1 MQKMYPILVNWN
13 LVGNTIKSI
22 SSIRAH
28 TDIFSHKLTFGRTG
42 HRVYDCILKINLYQ
56 LKIEA
61 KMNKSN
67 RPNIF
72 PRNIDW

>member
-1 MQKMYPILVNWN
+1 MYPILVNWN

-22 SSIRAH
+22 SSIRAN
-28 TDIFSHKLTFGRTG
+28 TDIFSQKLTFGPIG
-42 HRVYDCILKINLYQ
+42 HRVYMIVFCKLIFIM
-56 LKIEA
+56 KIEA
-61 KMNKSN
+61 NMNKSN